1 MEDAI
6 ASGDFFFGC
15 ALSHQNIINS
25 FFSGRRWGKHFSVHY
40 FLHSF
45 SMKVTTKFPR
55 QHGCC
60 MCHKYFTSRFE
71 LKRHSNIHTGENSYP
86 CNVCD
91 KRFHTKDARNRHLSV
106 HSDAKHFS
114 CELCHCS
121 FKLKEQLRAHGNTKK
136 HLQRAAEQAAAL
148 DLDDGHDNQQQRIQ
162 DAIRLLEEN
171 NFNIVRQ

>member
-1 MEDAI
+1 
-6 ASGDFFFGC
+6 
-15 ALSHQNIINS
+15 
-25 FFSGRRWGKHFSVHY
+25 
-40 FLHSF
+40 
-45 SMKVTTKFPR
+45 
-55 QHGCC
+55 

-71 LKRHSNIHTGENSYP
+71 LKRHSNIHTGEKSYP
-86 CNVCD
+86 CEVCD

-136 HLQRAAEQAAAL
+136 HLQRSEQAAAH
-148 DLDDGHDNQQQRIQ
+148 DDGHDNQQQRIQ

-171 NFNIVRQ
+171 NFNIVPQ